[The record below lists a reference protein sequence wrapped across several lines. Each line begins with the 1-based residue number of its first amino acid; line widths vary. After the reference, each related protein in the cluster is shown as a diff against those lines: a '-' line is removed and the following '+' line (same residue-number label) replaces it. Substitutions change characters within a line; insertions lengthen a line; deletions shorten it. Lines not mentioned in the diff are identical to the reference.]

1 MSWSEPRA
9 DVIQAHDG
17 APFAE
22 RRDERREDV
31 AIDAA
36 LVELFGRRVGRRD
49 DDATE
54 LKHPLEHA
62 LEHERVCDVDELH
75 LVEADDGGF
84 GVDGGGDRGEGVHA
98 YASSG
103 VEPAMHLGHELVE
116 MDAARARGEAQWQGG
131 VERVHQHRL
140 TTADAAVEV
149 DALGGEGEEAFAR
162 WEATSRSRSA
172 WSWRSATACRA
183 SPSTRSPARTRRSNS
198 PTGPS
203 IEVASKPRAS
213 APSSVCS
220 AERKLVVASD
230 PERRRAGDGTRRA
243 SPRSPRAHGH
253 LPSTTGGAAR
263 DIDGKGRA
271 MSRSSTRAAAA
282 TLPRRAILSAL
293 VRVWSRHRRRTE
305 RDMRRLHTR

>member
-116 MDAARARGEAQWQGG
+116 MDAARARGEARWQGG
-131 VERVHQHRL
+131 VERVHQHRF

-149 DALGGEGEEAFAR
+149 DALGGEGRGGVREVGGDESVAKRLELAKRDRLSRVAVDEIPGANATLELANGTVDRGGIEAAR
-162 WEATSRSRSA
+162 LGAVLRLL
-172 WSWRSATACRA
+172 
-183 SPSTRSPARTRRSNS
+183 
-198 PTGPS
+198 
-203 IEVASKPRAS
+203 
-213 APSSVCS
+213 
-220 AERKLVVASD
+220 ERKLVVASD

-243 SPRSPRAHGH
+243 SPRSPRAH
-253 LPSTTGGAAR
+253 
-263 DIDGKGRA
+263 
-271 MSRSSTRAAAA
+271 A
-282 TLPRRAILSAL
+282 TCRRQRRVPPAIS
-293 VRVWSRHRRRTE
+293 TE
-305 RDMRRLHTR
+305 RDAR